1 MTTKLNLT
9 QEFARF
15 VELDKNR
22 TQGDWKCDKNEGC
35 KSIKGNKRN
44 AYNKQGQYDKIAHT
58 DGIHEETDLA
68 NAQFFASSPSIF
80 KALQVAMEII
90 EKQRE
95 ALFKTQEEWPDWDSI
110 RSAIAFA
117 DQYLGGGNDKK

>member
-15 VELDKNR
+15 VELDTDYQHDNR
-22 TQGDWKCDKNEGC
+22 A
-35 KSIKGNKRN
+35 SIN
-44 AYNKQGQYDKIAHT
+44 AYFYA
-58 DGIHEETDLA
+58 A
-68 NAQFFASSPSIF
+68 PSIF

-95 ALFKTQEEWPDWDSI
+95 ALLKTQEEWPDWDSI
-110 RSAIAFA
+110 RSAISFT
-117 DQYLGGGNDKK
+117 DQYLGVGDEEGKF